1 VSEFE
6 EWLRRSL
13 DAAVADETPPEGI
26 MRLVRRRHTQRG
38 IRLAA
43 SAGSA
48 MLLLAATVPLART
61 WHGSGQHPAG
71 GAGGGVLRIV
81 AASGPDHVDTVP
93 AYYTADYVLERA
105 YARQLVTYR
114 TVPDPSLNSAGWQ
127 RDITVV
133 PDLATELPT
142 VGNGGI
148 TSGGRVYTF
157 HIRPGADWDTSPARQ
172 VTAADFVREFKVF
185 CNPAPGGFV
194 GNLNYYS
201 DTIAGLASYCK
212 AEENFFANPQKH
224 PITAANV
231 AAFQNSHPISGVVAV
246 NPLTVRFRLVKPAS
260 DFLNLLAMPFAS
272 ARPAEYDRYLPN
284 SPQLDRHLISDGPY
298 AVGPFVIG
306 KQFVMRRNP
315 AWRQSTDPVRHQY
328 VREIV
333 VTTGV
338 SDAAAQVSDLRL
350 GRQDLMLD
358 TGVPVNE
365 LPGLAKSPEFHIW
378 PNANMEPYLVFNL
391 RSPNSH
397 HATGQLDV
405 RRAIEFGINK
415 AAIQRAFG
423 GPSIA
428 KVISSVQP
436 PGNLGH
442 IAVDQYPSA
451 GDRGNTSKCKAD
463 LRAAGYHSGLTLK
476 FLHGADSVDAA
487 VFAAVKASLAS
498 CGIRVLNDAVAET
511 QYYPTLGD
519 VGQNGKPGAFDIGL
533 ASWLPDWF
541 GNDGRTTLAVLFQT
555 QCVENTTNY
564 GCYSNHKVDNAIAA
578 GEQATT
584 RAQAARD
591 WAAAARQI
599 MVDAAVVPLTDQ
611 QSPILSSAR
620 VREAGLRAGVVFAP
634 NLGGPDITDLR
645 LVKS

>member
-13 DAAVADETPPEGI
+13 DAAVADETPPDQI

-61 WHGSGQHPAG
+61 WHGGGQHPAG
-71 GAGGGVLRIV
+71 APGGGVLRIV
-81 AASGPDHVDTVP
+81 AAYGPDHVDTVP
-93 AYYTADYVLERA
+93 AYYTADYILERA

-114 TVPDPSLNSAGWQ
+114 TVPDPSISSAGWQ

-133 PDLATELPT
+133 PDLATRLPS
-142 VGNGGI
+142 VRNGGI
-148 TSGGRVYTF
+148 TSRGRVYTF
-157 HIRPGADWDTSPARQ
+157 HIRPGADWDTSPVRQ
-172 VTAADFVREFKVF
+172 VTAADFVREFKAF

-201 DTIAGLASYCK
+201 DTIAGLAGYCS
-212 AEENFFANPQKH
+212 AEENFFANTMKH
-224 PITAANV
+224 PVTAASV
-231 AAFQNSHPISGVVAV
+231 AAFQNSHAISGIAAV
-246 NPLTVRFRLVKPAS
+246 NPLTLRFRLVKPAS
-260 DFLNLLAMPFAS
+260 DFLSLLAMPFAS

-284 SPQLDRHLISDGPY
+284 SAQLDRHLISDGPY
-298 AVGPFVIG
+298 TVGPVAIG
-306 KQFVMRRNP
+306 ERIVMHRNP

-328 VREIV
+328 VREII
-333 VTTGV
+333 VTAGV
-338 SDAAAQVSDLRL
+338 TDATTQVSDLRR

-358 TGVPVNE
+358 AGVPGNE

-391 RSPNSH
+391 RSPGSD
-397 HATGQLDV
+397 HAAGRLDV
-405 RRAIEFGINK
+405 RRAIEFGVNK
-415 AAIQRAFG
+415 AAIQRVFG
-423 GPSIA
+423 GPSAA
-428 KVISSVQP
+428 KLTSSVQP
-436 PGNLGH
+436 AGNLGH
-442 IAVDQYPSA
+442 IAVNPYPSV
-451 GDRGNTSKCKAD
+451 GNQGNTVKCKAD

-476 FLHGADSVDAA
+476 FMRGADSVDAA
-487 VFAAVKASLAS
+487 VFAVVKASLS
-498 CGIRVLNDAVAET
+498 PCGIRLLDDAVPES
-511 QYYPTLGD
+511 QYYPTLGN
-519 VGQNGKPGAFDIGL
+519 VRQNGKPGAFDIGL

-541 GNDGRTTLAVLFQT
+541 GNDGRTTLASLFQT
-555 QCVENTTNY
+555 HCVENTTNY
-564 GCYSNHKVDNAIAA
+564 GCYSNHKVDDAIVA

-584 RAQAARD
+584 PAQAARE

-634 NLGGPDITDLR
+634 NLGGPDITNLR
-645 LVKS
+645 LVKG

>member
-1 VSEFE
+1 VNEFE

-38 IRLAA
+38 IRQAA

-48 MLLLAATVPLART
+48 MLLLAAAVPLAHT
-61 WHGSGQHPAG
+61 WHGGSQRPAG
-71 GAGGGVLRIV
+71 ASGGGVLRIV
-81 AASGPDHVDTVP
+81 AANGPDHVDTVP

-133 PDLATELPT
+133 PDLATQLPT
-142 VGNGGI
+142 VRNGGI

-157 HIRPGADWDTSPARQ
+157 SIRAGADWDTSPARQ
-172 VTAADFVREFKVF
+172 VTAADFVREFKAF

-201 DTIAGLASYCK
+201 GTIAGLASYCN
-212 AEENFFANPQKH
+212 AEENFFANTKKH
-224 PITAANV
+224 PITAASV
-231 AAFQNSHPISGVVAV
+231 AAFQNSHAVSGIAAV
-246 NPLTVRFRLVKPAS
+246 NPLTLRFRLVKPAS
-260 DFLNLLAMPFAS
+260 DFLNMLALPFAS

-284 SPQLDRHLISDGPY
+284 SAQLDRHLISDGPY
-298 AVGPFVIG
+298 TVGPVVVG
-306 KQFVMRRNP
+306 KRIVMRRNP
-315 AWRQSTDPVRHQY
+315 AWRQATDQVRHQY

-333 VTTGV
+333 VTAGV
-338 SDAAAQVSDLRL
+338 TDGTTQVSDLRL

-358 TGVPVNE
+358 TSVPVSE

-378 PNANMEPYLVFNL
+378 PNADMEPYLVFNL
-391 RSPNSH
+391 RSPNSR
-397 HATGQLDV
+397 HAAGRLDV
-405 RRAIEFGINK
+405 RRAIEFGVNK
-415 AAIQRAFG
+415 VAIQRVFG
-423 GPSIA
+423 GPSTA
-428 KVISSVQP
+428 KVTSSVQP
-436 PGNLGH
+436 AGTLGH
-442 IAVDQYPSA
+442 VAVNPYPSA
-451 GDRGNTSKCKAD
+451 GNQGNTAKCKAD

-487 VFAAVKASLAS
+487 VFAVVKASLAA
-498 CGIRVLNDAVAET
+498 CGIRLLNDAVPEN
-511 QYYPTLGD
+511 QYYPTLGN
-519 VGQNGKPGAFDIGL
+519 VSQNGKPGAFDIGL

-541 GNDGRTTLAVLFQT
+541 GNDGRTTLAALFQT
-555 QCVENTTNY
+555 QCVEHTTNY
-564 GCYSNHKVDNAIAA
+564 GCYSDHKVDDAIAA

-611 QSPILSSAR
+611 QSPVLSSAR

-634 NLGGPDITDLR
+634 NLGGPDITNLR
-645 LVKS
+645 LVKG